1 MQCGQ
6 VSLSRADID
15 ATLQNLSS
23 QPTMGLSDAGLG
35 RETWSRYLVENY
47 FQHWKWY
54 NPNVGNS
61 QGTRDKNEEV
71 TLSKGWAFFE
81 HFTLPRHY
89 VGDSSASSS
98 KQSRYIRARAGETS
112 DTELYSVFFTPRSAF
127 SDWGIGVSMYFSTL
141 LTMCCI
147 FILVGMLNVVNIMF
161 YSSTEYDPKKS
172 STSTWELLDML
183 RFSAVCMDREWVVCN
198 GCSEQR
204 SYWSNIFAHAY
215 YGTTTDAQGEEVTL
229 INRTICDP
237 AQFDQGMWNLGALL
251 LLVVAVSAFL
261 WRQKNTETKF
271 YQNNKSAPDYT
282 VIVKNPPGDAHDA
295 EEWRDFFEEI
305 TGHKGKFICLYHYIY
320 TISQLLTLNLFIVV
334 TLCTI
339 ALDNERLIN
348 KLVLRRKDMKSL
360 RSRLGVANIDLDDKA
375 KVEKLV
381 DEITTRQEKSQSSF
395 EKLVHPILRRFGFS
409 TTDRE
414 LWERYQSTTEAI
426 KSLQKEEYK
435 VSAVY
440 ITFETEQGQRNTL
453 EALNA
458 SRTELLANT
467 AIGLDPSA
475 LFRDTVLHV
484 TKASEPTAVRW
495 LDLNYTPIYMNIR
508 TFFTLCITLGL
519 VAASAF
525 ILHFCRTRVGTTLYA
540 IILSTLNCIIPMVGT
555 KEITEVNV

>member
-1 MQCGQ
+1 MIL
-6 VSLSRADID
+6 LS
-15 ATLQNLSS
+15 QN
-23 QPTMGLSDAGLG
+23 
-35 RETWSRYLVENY
+35 VFY
-47 FQHWKWY
+47 FH
-54 NPNVGNS
+54 
-61 QGTRDKNEEV
+61 
-71 TLSKGWAFFE
+71 FFHE
-81 HFTLPRHY
+81 
-89 VGDSSASSS
+89 
-98 KQSRYIRARAGETS
+98 
-112 DTELYSVFFTPRSAF
+112 
-127 SDWGIGVSMYFSTL
+127 
-141 LTMCCI
+141 
-147 FILVGMLNVVNIMF
+147 
-161 YSSTEYDPKKS
+161 
-172 STSTWELLDML
+172 
-183 RFSAVCMDREWVVCN
+183 
-198 GCSEQR
+198 
-204 SYWSNIFAHAY
+204 
-215 YGTTTDAQGEEVTL
+215 
-229 INRTICDP
+229 
-237 AQFDQGMWNLGALL
+237 
-251 LLVVAVSAFL
+251 
-261 WRQKNTETKF
+261 
-271 YQNNKSAPDYT
+271 
-282 VIVKNPPGDAHDA
+282 
-295 EEWRDFFEEI
+295 
-305 TGHKGKFICLYHYIY
+305 
-320 TISQLLTLNLFIVV
+320 V

-458 SRTELLANT
+458 SRTELLANK